1 MSETR
6 NRDRLLLVV
15 SICLLWITLVII
27 GVSLTL
33 GPTAFRPSWS
43 WLLWSLLIAGIE
55 LLPVPAWRG
64 LTISVGFPVL
74 VMVAILYPPGA
85 AGAIALIGAFDPR
98 EFPLGDSW
106 PSSGSIRSSGRCPL
120 CGPCFP
126 SASNLRAADVL
137 PFAGARGSSCR
148 AD

>member
-74 VMVAILYPPGA
+74 VTVAILCPAGA
-85 AGAIALIGAFDPR
+85 AGAITFVGALDPR
-98 EFPLGDSW
+98 EFRREVSLGVALYN
-106 PSSGSIRSSGRCPL
+106 RSQVALSVVAA
-120 CGPCFP
+120 
-126 SASNLRAADVL
+126 SAVFHAFH
-137 PFAGARGSSCR
+137 PAGALLGESPAR
-148 AD
+148 

>member
-85 AGAIALIGAFDPR
+85 AGAMLLVAAQEGADSVATEMKRPLPEVSSPLIRRFHPGQ
-98 EFPLGDSW
+98 
-106 PSSGSIRSSGRCPL
+106 
-120 CGPCFP
+120 
-126 SASNLRAADVL
+126 SATSLKFIHRWT
-137 PFAGARGSSCR
+137 PSSCR
-148 AD
+148 AA